1 MKINYNISAQLA
13 NVSLK
18 KTDNRLTAS
27 LERLSTG
34 YKINKA
40 ADDSAG
46 LAISNKMRTQIRA
59 LDQAGRNSAD
69 GDSVIQT
76 AEGGLIEIT
85 SILQRIRELGVEA
98 ANDTYT
104 LDDRESIQKEVDQM
118 LSEIDRISTTTEFNG
133 KGLLDGSSSRT
144 VMSNSL
150 AVNPLSA
157 SMEVTRGTYKIT
169 VDTIA
174 TPAETTYDFTGVE
187 SIYINGNEVYLPK
200 DPESA
205 RETLVEACY
214 AMNIDVTGD
223 LDNLKLTSRA
233 TGSSQQIVI
242 GDQPAVYGKDAT
254 ITLGDGTSDEE
265 APGFVPVGDYSY
277 LATGGMIK
285 IVGND
290 GFEIQVDV
298 LGAKAGDSAIV
309 RVEDAGY
316 MELQVGANEHQTL
329 NVDFEQVNCACL
341 GLRDSNG
348 VDLVNACSEHG
359 ATMMISVLDDAIEK
373 VSSARSSL
381 GAYQNRLE
389 STQNSLAVSS
399 ENLTDAMS
407 RIMDT
412 DMAGEMTEYTQLS
425 VLSQA
430 ATAMLSQANNRPQQ
444 IMSLLQG

>member
-1 MKINYNISAQLA
+1 MRINHNISAQLA

-18 KTDNRLTAS
+18 KSDNRLTAA

-59 LDQAGRNSAD
+59 LDQAGRNAAD

-85 SILQRIRELGVEA
+85 SILQRVRELAVEA

-104 LDDRESIQKEVDQM
+104 LDDREAAQKEIDQM

-133 KGLLDGSSSRT
+133 KSLLDGSSSRT
-144 VMSNSL
+144 IMSNSL

-157 SMEVTRGTYKIT
+157 SMEVTRGTYEVT
-169 VDTIA
+169 VDA
-174 TPAETTYDFTGVE
+174 LPEKAELTYSFAGMENV
-187 SIYINGNEVYLPK
+187 YINGNEVFLPTDEK
-200 DPESA
+200 EAIS
-205 RETLVEACY
+205 TIIEACD
-214 AMNIDVTGD
+214 AMNIDVSGTSLGA
-223 LDNLKLTSRA
+223 LKLTTKA
-233 TGSSQQIVI
+233 TGLAQRIQIN
-242 GDQPAVYGKDAT
+242 DETPVYGKDAM
-254 ITLGDGTSDEE
+254 ITLGGGN
-265 APGFVPVGDYSY
+265 PGFTPANEYNY
-277 LATGGMIK
+277 FATGGFIK

-290 GFEIQVDV
+290 GFEMQVDV
-298 LGAKAGDSAIV
+298 LKAKAGESSTI

-316 MELQVGANEHQTL
+316 MELQIGANEHQTL
-329 NVDFEQVNCACL
+329 NVDFAGIDCLTL
-341 GLRDSNG
+341 GLRDSEGTN
-348 VDLVNACSEHG
+348 LVNACSQHG
-359 ATMMISVLDDAIEK
+359 ATTMIAILDDAIVT
-373 VSSARSSL
+373 VSSARSAL

-389 STQNSLAVSS
+389 STQNSLDVSS

-412 DMAGEMTEYTQLS
+412 DMAEAMTEYTQLS
-425 VLSQA
+425 VLTQA
-430 ATAMLSQANNRPQQ
+430 ATSMLTQANNRPQE
-444 IMSLLQG
+444 IMNLLQS